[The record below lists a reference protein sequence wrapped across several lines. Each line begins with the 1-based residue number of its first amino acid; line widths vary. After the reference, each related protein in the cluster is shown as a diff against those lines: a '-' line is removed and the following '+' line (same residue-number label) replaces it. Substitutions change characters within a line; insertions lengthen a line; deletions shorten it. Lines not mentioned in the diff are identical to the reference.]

1 MIRITDALKEIFRQV
16 RVHLQLLADPVRAE
30 RSFDGVFAIFD
41 EHQQVVPGALRYSV
55 RTGDAGPDLAILGG
69 IHMNEMSGVYALQKL
84 HQRWLD
90 GERPKCE
97 NIYVATGKIERALE
111 FIDTAIN
118 AENMPAELWSSFNA
132 TEDHNNYNRIPFD
145 ILTKSINNEFER
157 HALQIVKHVLRPA
170 KGKILDL
177 HNTSIDAAPMVTMF
191 MQNDET
197 PEKIIQ
203 RISATGVVNNLPI
216 RDFIVWK
223 PGPYNGVE
231 SIRSIEQAETGSMPI
246 LVENGGGA
254 NPGSFDAADLH
265 TQVWLKNVTGRGLEE
280 GVAGLRSAAVQRI
293 YYIETNAL
301 YHPDVKPEDYSYL
314 DEESLSVVR
323 KESFVLIRD
332 WPSANAI
339 PGWSEKAR
347 RALSELEK
355 NNYSK
360 NRLNNFMPIKKG
372 EVIAIGLNSG
382 LELRSPSDGVVM
394 MVGASPVILPENRE
408 TFANIGV
415 MLKAAFQVQ

>member
-1 MIRITDALKEIFRQV
+1 
-16 RVHLQLLADPVRAE
+16 
-30 RSFDGVFAIFD
+30 
-41 EHQQVVPGALRYSV
+41 
-55 RTGDAGPDLAILGG
+55 
-69 IHMNEMSGVYALQKL
+69 
-84 HQRWLD
+84 
-90 GERPKCE
+90 
-97 NIYVATGKIERALE
+97 
-111 FIDTAIN
+111 
-118 AENMPAELWSSFNA
+118 
-132 TEDHNNYNRIPFD
+132 
-145 ILTKSINNEFER
+145 
-157 HALQIVKHVLRPA
+157 
-170 KGKILDL
+170 
-177 HNTSIDAAPMVTMF
+177 
-191 MQNDET
+191 
-197 PEKIIQ
+197 
-203 RISATGVVNNLPI
+203 VVNNLPI